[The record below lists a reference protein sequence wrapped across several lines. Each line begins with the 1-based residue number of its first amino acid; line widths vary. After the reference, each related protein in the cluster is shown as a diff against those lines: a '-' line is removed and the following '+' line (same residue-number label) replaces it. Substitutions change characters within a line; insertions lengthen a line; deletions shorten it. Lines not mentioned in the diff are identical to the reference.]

1 MVNNVEVVEK
11 VLTDSIVERLGS
23 GRYKLDL
30 KTPQDVAK
38 SALLYKSRV
47 DSYFDWTSLAQFIRG
62 MGGTTT
68 REDIRSVCHLD
79 FDNPLLSQGSKDF
92 VKALRNIAHRKIE
105 INLERFM

>member
-11 VLTDSIVERLGS
+11 ALTDHIVERLGK
-23 GRYKLDL
+23 GRYKFEL
-30 KTPQDVAK
+30 KAPQDVAK
-38 SALLYKSRV
+38 STLLYKSRV
-47 DSYFDWTSLAQFIRG
+47 DSAFDWTSLAQLIRK